1 MNMKHHLHPDNLE
14 KYSFMWSEVRL
25 LLAAVA
31 LLMGGVP
38 AIFLILPGSPMTAFF
53 LKLCWLI
60 TGAATIYLA
69 YRWHM
74 AKHTLFGK
82 KESMDTFAYA
92 VLLVSGLNLGWTGVT
107 GNNVGMSI
115 WSGRFI
121 FLVVGILYLWTAYHL
136 WNRWSKSGRRLF

>member
-1 MNMKHHLHPDNLE
+1 
-14 KYSFMWSEVRL
+14 MWSEARL

-38 AIFLILPGSPMTAFF
+38 AIFLVMPGSPLTLSLLHLA
-53 LKLCWLI
+53 WLI

-74 AKHTLFGK
+74 AEHTLFGK
-82 KESMDTFAYA
+82 KDSMDTFAYV
-92 VLLVSGLNLGWTGVT
+92 VLLVSGINLGWVGVS
-107 GNNVGMSI
+107 GHNIGMSI

-121 FLVVGILYLWTAYHL
+121 FVVVGILYLWTAYYL
-136 WNRWSKSGRRLF
+136 WNRWNKAGKRLF